1 MKVFVILL
9 RVGGV
14 LAQKEHLLLK
24 EVKVEKADG
33 VHLLDGH
40 HLPKE
45 IPVAR
50 EAKVARVG
58 GLHLLKVHLQV
69 AMEVKVEMEAMEAV
83 EETPQLKHLLILM
96 KNPLT
101 QPNVPMPTKADVNV
115 EMNPKGSPP
124 TLFGNLMSKDASP
137 FTNPWTEQDKY
148 YQLSLL
154 QIVMPQTNYQALKE
168 RVPFPKATKL
178 LLGMVLPGL
187 ASPPLTIIGNLVT
200 ITSSMM
206 TNLCLALMMT
216 VKILL
221 MSGKSLSSWKV
232 ILNNLMPPGCGLK
245 DSLRTPCFQLTL
257 VSVSLTKS

>member
-1 MKVFVILL
+1 
-9 RVGGV
+9 
-14 LAQKEHLLLK
+14 
-24 EVKVEKADG
+24 
-33 VHLLDGH
+33 
-40 HLPKE
+40 
-45 IPVAR
+45 
-50 EAKVARVG
+50 
-58 GLHLLKVHLQV
+58 
-69 AMEVKVEMEAMEAV
+69 
-83 EETPQLKHLLILM
+83 M

-216 VKILL
+216 VKILP
-221 MSGKSLSSWKV
+221 MSGKSLNSWKV

-245 DSLRTPCFQLTL
+245 DSLRTPCFQPTL
-257 VSVSLTKS
+257 VSVSQTKS